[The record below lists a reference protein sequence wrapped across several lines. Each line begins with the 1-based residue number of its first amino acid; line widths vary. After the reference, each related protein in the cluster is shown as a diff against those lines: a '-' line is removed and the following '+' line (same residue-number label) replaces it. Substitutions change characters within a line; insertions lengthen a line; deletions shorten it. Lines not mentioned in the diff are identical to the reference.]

1 MKLIFFT
8 NIVFIMA
15 MLVACGDEPVVS
27 TSAKTA
33 TTEPKQDFYV
43 GCYTIDKNTPASI
56 KISQAQGGY
65 KMQMKEPN
73 DAAKTWDTP
82 EPLLVLTKQDG
93 WKYFSTNAINLSVND
108 ITDQVIVRPDGLL
121 VIAKLHDAST
131 NTNPMLDSRYA
142 VALMG
147 AVNTIYQVACDDKRI
162 NLIQDFQNN

>member
-1 MKLIFFT
+1 MKLIFFA
-8 NIVFIMA
+8 NVVFIMV
-15 MLVACGDEPVVS
+15 MLVACGDEPAVS

-33 TTEPKQDFYV
+33 NNRSQTRLYI

-73 DAAKTWDTP
+73 DAAKAWDTP

-162 NLIQDFQNN
+162 NLIQAF

>member
-27 TSAKTA
+27 TSDKTA

-56 KISQAQGGY
+56 KVSQVQGGY

-73 DAAKTWDTP
+73 DAATAWDTL
-82 EPLLVLTKQDG
+82 EPLLVLAKQDG

-108 ITDQVIVRPDGLL
+108 ITDQVIARPDGLL